1 MIHNEA
7 SLSLDSF
14 SFVQVYVSSSFYY
27 DNTWSCIKCYKMIES
42 YFGFCGYIYFP
53 IFLLLVWINADLIL
67 FDFKISFDS
76 ISLGFEIKA

>member
-27 DNTWSCIKCYKMIES
+27 NTWSCIKCYKMIES
-42 YFGFCGYIYFP
+42 NFGLCGCIYFP